1 MPVTSSATSASAVS
15 TAKDWFRPLAR
26 LGYAARGLIYLVIGF
41 FAALAAVGSG
51 RTMGTEGALQT
62 LMGTTAGSVLTW
74 VLTLGLVSYA
84 LWRLIQGIFDTDDH
98 GTGAKGLAVRG
109 GLVAAAFTYGALA
122 LYTFSAARGA
132 SSSGGGGGD
141 FAQTLAGFV
150 GSRWAATIIGIV
162 LIGVAFAH
170 FYKAV
175 KERYAPHFAAGPDRM
190 RIIHP
195 IAKTGLIAR
204 GTVFGVAGFM
214 LGLSAWRGN
223 SDNETPGSREA
234 LQYIQSL
241 PGGAWLL
248 AATGLGLIAFAAY
261 SFLEAAYRR
270 INVEEAG

>member
-1 MPVTSSATSASAVS
+1 MPFTSAASGSAVS

-51 RTMGTEGALQT
+51 RAMGTEGALQI
-62 LMGTTAGSVLTW
+62 LMGSTAGSILTW

-84 LWRLIQGIFDTDDH
+84 LWRLIQAVFDTDDH

-109 GLVAAAFTYGALA
+109 GLVAAAFTYATLA
-122 LYTFSAARGA
+122 LYTFSAARA
-132 SSSGGGGGD
+132 SGSSGGGGGG
-141 FAQTLAGFV
+141 FAETLAGFV
-150 GSRWAATIIGIV
+150 GSRWAATIIGTV
-162 LIGVAFAH
+162 LIGVACAH
-170 FYKAV
+170 FYKAL
-175 KERYAPHFAAGPDRM
+175 KERYAPHFAAGPDKM

-195 IAKTGLIAR
+195 IAKTGLVAR
-204 GTVFGVAGFM
+204 GIVFGVAGFM
-214 LGLSAWRGN
+214 LALAAWRGN
-223 SDNETPGSREA
+223 GENETPGSEEA

-261 SFLEAAYRR
+261 SFLEAMYRR